1 MCLWQHACHRE
12 VAKISTGP
20 FIIKCKKHRDNARSI
35 DFRNNTATGHV
46 TGEGAAE
53 ALRGSREGWA
63 RGFTRRLRKES
74 PNSAAPKNPEKP
86 FTADLLWPSSDYF
99 HIHKAPDA
107 ALSAIHMVTPHQTAK
122 WRAHHIQQ
130 PHSPPSCYLSA
141 CAASHGGSSS
151 PTQTPCSGS

>member
-1 MCLWQHACHRE
+1 MVYASLEKGIAEFRSAQNSRKA
-12 VAKISTGP
+12 ILLQTFFGLLLITG
-20 FIIKCKKHRDNARSI
+20 
-35 DFRNNTATGHV
+35 
-46 TGEGAAE
+46 
-53 ALRGSREGWA
+53 
-63 RGFTRRLRKES
+63 
-74 PNSAAPKNPEKP
+74 
-86 FTADLLWPSSDYF
+86 

-130 PHSPPSCYLSA
+130 PRSPPSCYISA